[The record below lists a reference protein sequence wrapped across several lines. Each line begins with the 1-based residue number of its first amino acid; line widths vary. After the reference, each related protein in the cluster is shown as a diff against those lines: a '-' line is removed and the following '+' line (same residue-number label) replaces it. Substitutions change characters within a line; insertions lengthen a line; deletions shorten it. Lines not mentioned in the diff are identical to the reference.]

1 MVANKSY
8 IKQIKSIGKITD
20 TKISKAISGSNRVLS
35 FRNDN
40 YLIYSGINVEFEG
53 SVLVPYF
60 MQGQKLSSKYEHV
73 HKNIKAKLLRI
84 RKSIL
89 NKEFDFIIVGIGNI
103 GLGLF
108 PEIKLNYSKVLY
120 GYNGLG
126 TTKHNVSLWKRL

>member
-1 MVANKSY
+1 M
-8 IKQIKSIGKITD
+8 IFTD
-20 TKISKAISGSNRVLS
+20 S
-35 FRNDN
+35 
-40 YLIYSGINVEFEG
+40 
-53 SVLVPYF
+53 
-60 MQGQKLSSKYEHV
+60 QEHV

-126 TTKHNVSLWKRL
+126 YMKHNVSLWKRL